1 VLPADIPKNI
11 EVDISHLVFG
21 VEVRVKDLPH
31 SDKLKFLTDENQ
43 MIAHITTVKE
53 EVVAAPEVVADASG
67 RLRLNPKSSRR
78 ASRKSRVKR
87 PRAMPRVRPSPRRPK
102 SLRRK
107 RRNSF
112 WQASE
117 AAGRC
122 FSLRRAKAMSEKL
135 RAKSESCVKLI
146 VGLGNPGIEY
156 QFTPHNLGFLTIDR
170 IANGLGIEVRNRQCR
185 ALTARATIA
194 GEPVVLA
201 KPETYM
207 NLSGLSVRELVAE
220 HQVDV
225 TRDLIVIYDELDLP
239 LGTIRIRQRGGSAGH
254 NGMESILGA
263 LGTDEFLRIRLGIA
277 PDRKVVDGV
286 KYVLTPFRKAQEKV
300 VDEMLDT
307 AAQAVEVIL
316 KEGPAAAMNRFNRK
330 NEAEEG

>member
-1 VLPADIPKNI
+1 
-11 EVDISHLVFG
+11 
-21 VEVRVKDLPH
+21 
-31 SDKLKFLTDENQ
+31 
-43 MIAHITTVKE
+43 M
-53 EVVAAPEVVADASG
+53 
-67 RLRLNPKSSRR
+67 
-78 ASRKSRVKR
+78 
-87 PRAMPRVRPSPRRPK
+87 
-102 SLRRK
+102 
-107 RRNSF
+107 
-112 WQASE
+112 
-117 AAGRC
+117 
-122 FSLRRAKAMSEKL
+122 
-135 RAKSESCVKLI
+135 KLI

-194 GEPVVLA
+194 GEPAVLA

-207 NLSGLSVRELVAE
+207 NLSGLSVVELVAE

-239 LGTIRIRQRGGSAGH
+239 LGTIRIRQRGSSAGH

-277 PDRKVVDGV
+277 PEHKIADSV
-286 KYVLTPFRKAQEKV
+286 KYVLTPFRNAQFELI
-300 VDEMLDT
+300 DEVLDT
-307 AAQAVEVIL
+307 AAQAVDVIL

-330 NEAEEG
+330 NEPGEETAAK